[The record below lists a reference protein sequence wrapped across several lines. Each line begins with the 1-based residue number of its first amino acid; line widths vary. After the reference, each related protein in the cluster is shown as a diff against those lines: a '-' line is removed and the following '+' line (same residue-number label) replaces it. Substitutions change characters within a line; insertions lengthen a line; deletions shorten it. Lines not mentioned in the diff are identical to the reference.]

1 MFLIV
6 KELIPLQVSLL
17 VNRRVEIRKSL
28 SFVPPI
34 ICKPFSLS
42 SCDGISENDRNTIK
56 EKIKNAFKKRSNENY
71 DELLEL
77 CTSLTEENVYFPAPS
92 RLDYYK
98 NGINEVKRIFEK
110 AEEIKTISEI
120 NKSGNEL
127 EEGQKSL
134 KRAKT
139 QH

>member
-1 MFLIV
+1 MDLQRLKHRKIFVLSQSFCQFFN
-6 KELIPLQVSLL
+6 PL
-17 VNRRVEIRKSL
+17 
-28 SFVPPI
+28 
-34 ICKPFSLS
+34 FST
-42 SCDGISENDRNTIK
+42 CDGVSENDRVSIR
-56 EKIKNAFKKRSNENY
+56 EKIKNAFKKKSNENY

-77 CTSLTEENVYFPAPS
+77 CSTLTEENVYSSVPS

-98 NGINEVKRIFEK
+98 KGVSEVKRIFEK
-110 AEEIKTISEI
+110 AEEIKTVHRENAAKSE
-120 NKSGNEL
+120 SDQS